1 MGKQSSRRNAERMV
15 TALATPLL
23 AGLDEVVL
31 VDQSASQASRIT
43 IAPTGFFEQLKSG
56 LVG

>member
-1 MGKQSSRRNAERMV
+1 MV